1 MLTRRAR
8 ADARTMSPGT
18 RGAAWRAYPP
28 WVRAVLGVYVLAFA
42 VGTGTHLDA
51 LVHGWWFAHHPLLNA
66 YWTLLVVIDPVVIW
80 LVLRVPRAGVIA
92 ALVTMLTDVGINSAV
107 SYLYLSTP
115 GHYAVNDFVQLQ
127 TVFLG
132 FVLGSAPFL
141 WMHFSASH
149 VSV

>member
-18 RGAAWRAYPP
+18 RSAAWRAYPP

-51 LVHGWWFAHHPLLNA
+51 LVHGWGFAHHPLLNA
-66 YWTLLVVIDPVVIW
+66 YLTLLTVVDPVVIW

-92 ALVTMLTDVGINSAV
+92 ALLTMLTDVGINSVV
-107 SYLYLSTP
+107 SYLYFSTP

>member
-1 MLTRRAR
+1 
-8 ADARTMSPGT
+8 MSPGT
-18 RGAAWRAYPP
+18 RSAAWRAHPP

-51 LVHGWWFAHHPLLNA
+51 LVHGWGFAHHPLLNA

-92 ALVTMLTDVGINSAV
+92 ALLTMLTDVGINSVV
-107 SYLYLSTP
+107 SYLYFSTP

>member
-18 RGAAWRAYPP
+18 RSAAWRAYPP

-42 VGTGTHLDA
+42 AGTGTHLDA
-51 LVHGWWFAHHPLLNA
+51 LVHGWGFAHHPLLNA
-66 YWTLLVVIDPVVIW
+66 YWTLLTVVDPVVIW

-92 ALVTMLTDVGINSAV
+92 ALLTMLTDVGINSVV
-107 SYLYLSTP
+107 SYLYFSTP

>member
-18 RGAAWRAYPP
+18 RSAAWRAYPP

-51 LVHGWWFAHHPLLNA
+51 LVHGWGFAHHPLLNA
-66 YWTLLVVIDPVVIW
+66 YWTLLTVVDPVVIW
-80 LVLRVPRAGVIA
+80 RVLCVPRAGVIA
-92 ALVTMLTDVGINSAV
+92 ALLTMLTDVGINSVV
-107 SYLYLSTP
+107 SYLYFSTP